1 MHRLFLLALAL
12 FAVTNSPVF
21 AAGEPPPESIIVSGI
36 GEMNVTPDIA
46 YVTFGVESQNK
57 NAKEAQQKNAQ
68 ISSQVER
75 ILKER
80 FKLEKN
86 DVKTV
91 GYHVTPE
98 NNYAQNRREF
108 LGYKVSNTIQV
119 SFRALKE
126 IGALLDAVGGAGVN
140 NVQGIQFDT
149 EKRLDYQVE
158 ALTAAMENA
167 KRKADTTPRAAAR
180 PVRRVLRGNDGF
192 AWTPGPEPMP
202 MMRMSMAKAEAADVG

>member
-46 YVTFGVESQNK
+46 YVTFGVESQDK

-98 NNYAQNRREF
+98 YNYAQNRREF

-126 IGALLDAVGGAGVN
+126 IGALLDAVGGAG
-140 NVQGIQFDT
+140 G
-149 EKRLDYQVE
+149 
-158 ALTAAMENA
+158 
-167 KRKADTTPRAAAR
+167 
-180 PVRRVLRGNDGF
+180 
-192 AWTPGPEPMP
+192 GPEPW
-202 MMRMSMAKAEAADVG
+202 DVCRRGLISPGVRGRPARRGRRHHRRPVGELSRDQWA